1 MQRRRSSV
9 PLLTISILL
18 WFDAPAA
25 GRLLSIG
32 PNSSVMEL
40 NPSTGVAIGVLVPAG
55 TGGIQ
60 GISELAIGPD
70 GLLYVSVTGGAHA
83 NSVFR
88 FDRHTGDF
96 VDKFA
101 FGGGLNLP
109 LGLAWGSDG
118 HLLVSSYWTGSVL
131 KYDGLTGA
139 LIGTF
144 ASGGGLAGSHGLGF
158 GPDGHL
164 YVAGNLSQGVYR
176 YNGLTGA
183 PMGLFSVGGG
193 LAAPIDVE
201 WGSDGNLYVTSDV
214 AVGRVLRYQGAS
226 GAFMG
231 DFIVPGAGGLT
242 RPQELQFGP
251 DGALY
256 VDRGVGGRI
265 LRYDGQ
271 TGAFIDTFAQQFS
284 ARFIFFD
291 DVVVPEPSVLFFV
304 STALAGALIRQRRRR
319 ALDRRPV

>member
-1 MQRRRSSV
+1 
-9 PLLTISILL
+9 
-18 WFDAPAA
+18 
-25 GRLLSIG
+25 
-32 PNSSVMEL
+32 MEL
-40 NPSTGVAIGVLVPAG
+40 DAATGAFMHVLVPSG
-55 TGGIQ
+55 TGGMQ

-88 FDRHTGDF
+88 FDRHSGAF

-109 LGLAWGSDG
+109 LGLAWGPDG
-118 HLLVSSYWTGSVL
+118 NLLVSSYWSGSVL
-131 KYDGLTGA
+131 KYDGVTGA
-139 LIGTF
+139 HIGTF
-144 ASGGGLAGSHGLGF
+144 ASGGGLAGSHGLAY

-176 YNGLTGA
+176 FNGLTGA
-183 PMGLFSVGGG
+183 SLGLYSQGGG
-193 LAAPIDVE
+193 LTAPIDLE

-214 AVGRVLRYQGAS
+214 SVGRVLRYQGGT

-231 DFIVPGAGGLT
+231 DFVVPGAGGLV

-251 DGALY
+251 GGALY
-256 VDRGVGGRI
+256 VDNGVGGRI

-271 TGAFIDTFAQQFS
+271 TGGFIDVFAPQFS

-291 DVVVPEPSVLFFV
+291 DAVVPEPS
-304 STALAGALIRQRRRR
+304 TALFAFPVLISALARGRRRQKQG
-319 ALDRRPV
+319 RRLI